1 VSDKRAGGKMELK
14 EILLVDEKSP
24 ALGSISNIL
33 RGQGYQVMLAPD
45 AITAFEE
52 VQNYHFDLILVSL
65 GGKEVDKLNLIRRV
79 KISSP
84 HARLIVVGDPQ
95 MTLPV
100 EVFQCKV
107 DDYFLP
113 PITCMELSMR
123 VDRCLK
129 GDKVAL
135 GDPEEKVDVI
145 NGHILNSLRL
155 KIQNIHNGLL
165 SLQAYFN
172 TLIYHDFKY
181 ADVYLGKIDE
191 MSKNLFNLTN
201 ITEDILYN
209 MLISGDETEIY
220 LVQKKR
226 NLSSVN

>member
-1 VSDKRAGGKMELK
+1 MQLK

-24 ALGSISNIL
+24 ALESISGIL
-33 RGQGYQVMLAPD
+33 REQGYEVMLAPD

-79 KISSP
+79 KINSP
-84 HARLIVVGDPQ
+84 HARLIVVADPQ

-100 EVFQCKV
+100 EVFHCKV

-129 GDKVAL
+129 GNKVAL
-135 GDPEEKVDVI
+135 DNFEDKAEVI
-145 NGHILNSLRL
+145 NGHILKSLRL

-172 TLIYHDFKY
+172 TLIYQDFRY
-181 ADVYLGKIDE
+181 ADVDLGKIDE
-191 MSKNLFNLTN
+191 ISKNLFNLTN
-201 ITEDILYN
+201 ITEDMLYN
-209 MLISGDETEIY
+209 MLISCNETEIY
-220 LVQKKR
+220 MIQKKR
-226 NLSSVN
+226 KPSSIN